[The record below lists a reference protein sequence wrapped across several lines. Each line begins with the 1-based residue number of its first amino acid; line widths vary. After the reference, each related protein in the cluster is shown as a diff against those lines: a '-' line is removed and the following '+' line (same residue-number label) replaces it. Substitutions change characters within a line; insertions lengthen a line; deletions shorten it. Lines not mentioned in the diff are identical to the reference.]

1 MSARAVRA
9 WMAVH
14 KWTGLLSTLFLLM
27 LCLTGLPLV
36 FHDEI
41 DALLGETTEQSM
53 PGPASAQ
60 AGLPLDSIVAGA
72 VRQNGGGVP
81 LFIGFSQ
88 ESPLITVTVG
98 PTAHAAEAD
107 MRLFSFNRQT
117 GESAGEVLEEG
128 LMPILLQLHIDMFL
142 GPWGMYFL
150 GAMGVL
156 FTVAIV
162 SGVVVYL
169 PFMRHL
175 RFGTLRLAGSPRLR
189 WLDWHNL
196 AGVVTLGWA
205 LVVGLTG
212 VINAYGD
219 PLTNHW
225 REGELARMVAGQAG
239 AAALDP
245 ARYGSIDA
253 AMAAAKAAAPGL
265 SPQFIGFPGGAWSSP
280 RHYAIFFQGDTPLT
294 SHVLTPALVDAETA
308 ELTDM
313 RRMPAL
319 NQALM
324 LSKPLHFGDYGGL
337 PLKIV
342 WALLDI
348 ATIWV
353 LASGLLI
360 WWQRRSPIPRSG
372 PRSGPRPR
380 HRNTTAPAA

>member
-1 MSARAVRA
+1 MAQAVSQPHPHLSARTLRA

-14 KWTGLLSTLFLLM
+14 KWTGLVSTLFLLM
-27 LCLTGLPLV
+27 LCLTGLPLI

-41 DALLGETTEQSM
+41 EALSGELTEAAI
-53 PGPASAQ
+53 PGPASARE
-60 AGLPLDSIVAGA
+60 GLPLDGI
-72 VRQNGGGVP
+72 VRQAVALNGGGVP

-98 PTAHAAEAD
+98 PAPDAPAGA
-107 MRLFSFNRQT
+107 MRLYSFNRQT
-117 GESAGEVLEEG
+117 GADLGEVVEEG
-128 LMPILLQLHIDMFL
+128 VMHVLLQLHVDMFL

-150 GAMGVL
+150 GLMGL
-156 FTVAIV
+156 AFAAAIV
-162 SGVVVYL
+162 SGVVLYL

-175 RFGTLRLAGSPRLR
+175 AFGTLRLEASPRVR

-196 AGVVTLGWA
+196 AGIVTLGWA

-212 VINAYGD
+212 VINAFGD
-219 PLTNHW
+219 PLTDHW
-225 REGELARMVAGQAG
+225 REGELARMVAARAG
-239 AAALDP
+239 DPPLDS

-253 AMAAAKAAAPGL
+253 AMAAAQAAAPGL
-265 SPQFIGFPGGAWSSP
+265 SPQFIAFPGGAWSSP
-280 RHYAIFFQGDTPLT
+280 RHHAIFFQGGTPLT
-294 SHVLTPALVDAETA
+294 SHILTPALVDAETG

-324 LSKPLHFGDYGGL
+324 LSKPLHFGDYGGIG
-337 PLKIV
+337 LKIL

-353 LASGLLI
+353 LASGLVL
-360 WWQRRSPIPRSG
+360 WWQRRNRLG
-372 PRSGPRPR
+372 FAAQG
-380 HRNTTAPAA
+380 APA

>member
-1 MSARAVRA
+1 
-9 WMAVH
+9 MAVH
-14 KWTGLLSTLFLLM
+14 KWTSLVSTLFLLM
-27 LCLTGLPLV
+27 LCLTGLPLI

-41 DALLGETTEQSM
+41 DALSGEATEQAM
-53 PGPASAQ
+53 AGAPSARE
-60 AGLPLDSIVAGA
+60 GLPLDDIVALA
-72 VRQNGGGVP
+72 VRENGGGVP

-88 ESPLITVTVG
+88 DSPLITVTIA
-98 PTAHAAEAD
+98 PTPDAAGED
-107 MRLFSFNRQT
+107 MRMYSFNRET
-117 GESAGEVLEEG
+117 GDSMGEVLLEG
-128 LMPILLQLHIDMFL
+128 VMHFILRLHIDML
-142 GPWGMYFL
+142 MGPWGMYFL
-150 GAMGVL
+150 GVMGVL

-162 SGVVVYL
+162 SGVVLYL

-175 RFGTLRLAGSPRLR
+175 RFGALRLNGSARVR

-196 AGVVTLGWA
+196 VGMVTLGWA

-212 VINAYGD
+212 VINAFGD
-219 PLTNHW
+219 PLTDHW
-225 REGELARMVAGQAG
+225 REGELARMVEGQAG
-239 AAALDP
+239 SAALDP

-265 SPQFIGFPGGAWSSP
+265 SPQFIAFPGGGWSSA

-294 SHVLTPALVDAETA
+294 SHVLTPALVDAETGVVA
-308 ELTDM
+308 DM

-337 PLKIV
+337 SLKIL

-353 LASGLLI
+353 LVTGLLL
-360 WWQRRSPIPRSG
+360 WWQRR
-372 PRSGPRPR
+372 R
-380 HRNTTAPAA
+380 HGLRHQLVPE

>member
-1 MSARAVRA
+1 MLSAPVPHALSPRAVRA

-14 KWTGLLSTLFLLM
+14 KWTSLVCTLFLLM

-41 DALLGETTEQSM
+41 EALSGELTEASV
-53 PGPASAQ
+53 PGAPSAH
-60 AGLPLDSIVAGA
+60 AGLPLDQMVALA

-88 ESPLITVTVG
+88 ESPLITVTIG
-98 PTAHAAEAD
+98 PSPQAAEAD

-117 GESAGEVLEEG
+117 GESMGEVLDEG
-128 LMPILLQLHIDMFL
+128 VMHFLLQLHIDMFL

-162 SGVVVYL
+162 SGVVLYV
-169 PFMRHL
+169 PFMRRL
-175 RFGTLRLAGSPRLR
+175 RFGTLRLSGSARIR

-212 VINAYGD
+212 VINAFGD

-225 REGELARMVAGQAG
+225 REGELARMVEGQSG
-239 AAALDP
+239 AAALGP
-245 ARYGSIDA
+245 AQYGSIDV

-265 SPQFIGFPGGAWSSP
+265 SPQFIGFPGGAWSSK

-294 SHVLTPALVDAETA
+294 SHVLTPALVDAETGM
-308 ELTDM
+308 LTDM

-337 PLKIV
+337 GLKIL
-342 WALLDI
+342 WALLDL

-353 LASGLLI
+353 LATGLVL
-360 WWQRRSPIPRSG
+360 WWKRR
-372 PRSGPRPR
+372 
-380 HRNTTAPAA
+380 PAAHRQPGMAA

>member
-1 MSARAVRA
+1 MSTAAVPHALSARAIRA

-14 KWTGLLSTLFLLM
+14 KWTGLVCTLFLLM
-27 LCLTGLPLV
+27 LCITGLPLV

-41 DALLGETTEQSM
+41 EALSGELQERDM
-53 PGPASAQ
+53 AGAASAED
-60 AGLPLDSIVAGA
+60 GLPLDEIVALA

-98 PTAHAAEAD
+98 PSADAADKD
-107 MRLFSFNRQT
+107 MRLHSFNRET
-117 GESAGEVLEEG
+117 GESMGEVLEDG
-128 LMPILLQLHIDMFL
+128 VMHFLLQMHIDMFL

-150 GAMGVL
+150 GVMGLL
-156 FTVAIV
+156 FTAAIV
-162 SGVVVYL
+162 SGVVLYL

-175 RFGTLRLAGSPRLR
+175 SFGTLRLSGSARIR

-212 VINAYGD
+212 VINAFGD
-219 PLTNHW
+219 PLTDHW
-225 REGELARMVAGQAG
+225 REGELARMVAGQADSV
-239 AAALDP
+239 ALP
-245 ARYGSIDA
+245 PSRYGSIDA

-294 SHVLTPALVDAETA
+294 SHVLTPALVDAGTG

-313 RRMPAL
+313 RRMPPL
-319 NQALM
+319 NEALM

-342 WALLDI
+342 WALLDLL
-348 ATIWV
+348 TIWV
-353 LASGLLI
+353 LATGLVL
-360 WWQRRSPIPRSG
+360 WWQRRAS
-372 PRSGPRPR
+372 
-380 HRNTTAPAA
+380 HHPAAAV

>member
-1 MSARAVRA
+1 
-9 WMAVH
+9 MAVH
-14 KWTGLLSTLFLLM
+14 KWTSLISTLFLLM
-27 LCLTGLPLV
+27 LCITGLPLV

-41 DALLGETTEQSM
+41 EALSGELQERDM
-53 PGPASAQ
+53 AGAASAHD
-60 AGLPLDSIVAGA
+60 GLPLDEIVALA

-98 PTAHAAEAD
+98 PTANADERD
-107 MRLFSFNRQT
+107 MRLHSFNRET
-117 GESAGEVLEEG
+117 GESMGEVLEEG
-128 LMPILLQLHIDMFL
+128 VMHFLLQMHIDMFL

-150 GAMGVL
+150 GVMGVL
-156 FTVAIV
+156 FTAAIV
-162 SGVVVYL
+162 SGVVLYL

-175 RFGTLRLAGSPRLR
+175 KFGTLRLSGSARVR

-212 VINAYGD
+212 VINAFGD

-225 REGELARMVAGQAG
+225 REGELAQMVAGQAG
-239 AAALDP
+239 TQALP
-245 ARYGSIDA
+245 PGHYGSIDK

-294 SHVLTPALVDAETA
+294 SHVLTPALVDAQTG

-313 RRMPAL
+313 RRMPPL

-342 WALLDI
+342 WALLDLL
-348 ATIWV
+348 TIWV
-353 LASGLLI
+353 LATGLVL
-360 WWQRRSPIPRSG
+360 WWQRRAS
-372 PRSGPRPR
+372 
-380 HRNTTAPAA
+380 HHPAAAAA